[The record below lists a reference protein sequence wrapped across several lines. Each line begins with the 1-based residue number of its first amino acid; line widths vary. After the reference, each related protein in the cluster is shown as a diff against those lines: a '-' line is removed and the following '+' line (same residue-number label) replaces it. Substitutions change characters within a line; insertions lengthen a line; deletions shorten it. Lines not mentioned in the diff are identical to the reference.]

1 MRDEA
6 ATIFRMGRETSNGL
20 ERKEKT
26 EDAGRE
32 REAERQREARQRAQ
46 KAKLQRM
53 AGSHAV
59 GTYSD
64 SVTQA
69 IRGRALR
76 YSPGTRPFRYWLK
89 RGWTQSS
96 PASVM

>member
-1 MRDEA
+1 MDWREKKN
-6 ATIFRMGRETSNGL
+6 GRCRSRARG
-20 ERKEKT
+20 RK
-26 EDAGRE
+26 
-32 REAERQREARQRAQ
+32 AEREARQRAQ

-69 IRGRALR
+69 SRANGANRGRALR
-76 YSPGTRPFRYWLK
+76 YSPGTRPFRYWLE